1 MLERYYPE
9 AEATEKGATF
19 PGIPVE
25 ATVKEKA

>member
-9 AEATEKGATF
+9 AETTAKGATF

-25 ATVKEKA
+25 EKGARA